1 MNAVA
6 HIAKHHALQPS
17 GRGLCAFAPRPR
29 DEGKSID

>member
-6 HIAKHHALQPS
+6 HIAKRQALQPS
-17 GRGLCAFAPRPR
+17 GRGLCAFVPRLR